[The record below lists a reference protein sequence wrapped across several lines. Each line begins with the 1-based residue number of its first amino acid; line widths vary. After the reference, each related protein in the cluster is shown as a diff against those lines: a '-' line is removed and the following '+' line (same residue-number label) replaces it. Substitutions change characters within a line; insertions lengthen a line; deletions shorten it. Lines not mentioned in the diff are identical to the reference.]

1 MNADRKAAKNEYFY
15 TNNQNSLNMK
25 KILLILVLT
34 LAAALPSQARK
45 ADINRSGD
53 TTTIVMNGDT
63 VRVTDG
69 EVTKAINK
77 AINDT
82 LWSET
87 AKTEDDETYNYMALD
102 NDARLKEVSMWS
114 STVKQ
119 ISITMCFCIMV
130 VVFLSLLFYLLH
142 RRAKYRVIEKAIEN
156 NYPLPPSLG
165 GTPTYKQ
172 APQRP
177 DAWRNYAPQQP
188 QPQQSQQPQ
197 PQSQWPQAQAQP
209 QQAPYQQGMNAPMQP
224 NMPYRVNYMAYKK
237 SFVLVTVGLMAAMF
251 FESAGASPMVFL
263 SMIVMLLG
271 LGKGFVIYK
280 EQKQYQDYWQW
291 QMQQQQQ
298 VPQQPQQNAEQQPP
312 VFTPPTE
319 NN

>member
-1 MNADRKAAKNEYFY
+1 MNASRKVAKNEYFY
-15 TNNQNSLNMK
+15 TNNYNSLNMK

-34 LAAALPSQARK
+34 LVAALPSQARK
-45 ADINRSGD
+45 ANINRSGD

-69 EVTKAINK
+69 EVKKTISK

-87 AKTEDDETYNYMALD
+87 AKTADDDETYNYMALD
-102 NDARLKEVSMWS
+102 NDARLKEASMWS

-119 ISITMCFCIMV
+119 ISISMCFCIMV

-177 DAWRNYAPQQP
+177 DAWRNYAPQP
-188 QPQQSQQPQ
+188 QPQQPHPQ
-197 PQSQWPQAQAQP
+197 AQAQAQP
-209 QQAPYQQGMNAPMQP
+209 QQPPYQQGMNAPMQP

-237 SFVLVTVGLMAAMF
+237 SFVLVCVGFMMAMF
-251 FESAGASPMVFL
+251 FDSAGASPMVFL
-263 SMIVMLLG
+263 SMIVVLLG

-280 EQKQYQDYWQW
+280 EQKQDQDYWQW
-291 QMQQQQQ
+291 QMQQQQQQQ

>member
-1 MNADRKAAKNEYFY
+1 
-15 TNNQNSLNMK
+15 MK

-45 ADINRSGD
+45 ANINRSGD

-69 EVTKAINK
+69 EVKKTISK

-82 LWSET
+82 LWSEKAET
-87 AKTEDDETYNYMALD
+87 ADDETYNYMALD
-102 NDARLKEVSMWS
+102 NDARLKEASMWS

-119 ISITMCFCIMV
+119 ISISMCFCIMV

-177 DAWRNYAPQQP
+177 DAWRNYAPQQQPQPQPQP
-188 QPQQSQQPQ
+188 QPQQP
-197 PQSQWPQAQAQP
+197 
-209 QQAPYQQGMNAPMQP
+209 PYQQGMNAPMQP

-251 FESAGASPMVFL
+251 FESAGASPMVCL
-263 SMIVMLLG
+263 SMIVVLLG

-280 EQKQYQDYWQW
+280 EQKQDQDYWQW
-291 QMQQQQQ
+291 QMQQQPQQ
-298 VPQQPQQNAEQQPP
+298 PYAPQQPQPQPQAPQQPQAEQKPATEQPP
-312 VFTPPTE
+312 VFTPPTD
-319 NN
+319 NK

>member
-1 MNADRKAAKNEYFY
+1 
-15 TNNQNSLNMK
+15 MK

-34 LAAALPSQARK
+34 LTAALPSQARK
-45 ADINRSGD
+45 ANINRSGD
-53 TTTIVMNGDT
+53 TTIVMNGDT
-63 VRVTDG
+63 VRVTDS
-69 EVTKAINK
+69 EVKKTISK

-87 AKTEDDETYNYMALD
+87 AKTADDDETYNYMALD
-102 NDARLKEVSMWS
+102 NDARLKEASMWS

-119 ISITMCFCIMV
+119 ITVSMCFCIMV

-177 DAWRNYAPQQP
+177 DAWRNYAPQQQPQPQPQPQAQPQP
-188 QPQQSQQPQ
+188 QPQQP
-197 PQSQWPQAQAQP
+197 
-209 QQAPYQQGMNAPMQP
+209 PYQQGMNAPMLP

-237 SFVLVTVGLMAAMF
+237 SFVLVCVGFMMAMF
-251 FESAGASPMVFL
+251 FDSAGASPMVFL
-263 SMIVMLLG
+263 SFIIVLLG

-280 EQKQYQDYWQW
+280 EQKQDQDYWRW
-291 QMQQQQQ
+291 QMQQQQPQQ

>member
-1 MNADRKAAKNEYFY
+1 
-15 TNNQNSLNMK
+15 MK

-45 ADINRSGD
+45 ANINRSGD

-63 VRVTDG
+63 IRVTDG
-69 EVTKAINK
+69 EVKKTISK

-82 LWSET
+82 LWSEKAET
-87 AKTEDDETYNYMALD
+87 ADDDETYNYMALD
-102 NDARLKEVSMWS
+102 NDARLKEASMWS

-119 ISITMCFCIMV
+119 ISISMCFCIMV

-177 DAWRNYAPQQP
+177 DAWRNYAPQQ
-188 QPQQSQQPQ
+188 QPQ
-197 PQSQWPQAQAQP
+197 PQPQPQPQAQAQP
-209 QQAPYQQGMNAPMQP
+209 QQPPYQQGMNAPMQP

-237 SFVLVTVGLMAAMF
+237 SFVLVCVGFMMAMF
-251 FESAGASPMVFL
+251 FDSAGASPMVFL
-263 SMIVMLLG
+263 SFIIVLLG

-280 EQKQYQDYWQW
+280 EQKQDQDYWRW
-291 QMQQQQQ
+291 QMQQQQQQQ

>member
-1 MNADRKAAKNEYFY
+1 
-15 TNNQNSLNMK
+15 MK

-45 ADINRSGD
+45 ANINRSGD

-69 EVTKAINK
+69 EVKKSISK

-82 LWSET
+82 LWSEK
-87 AKTEDDETYNYMALD
+87 AENEDDETYNYMAID
-102 NDARLKEVSMWS
+102 NDARLKEASMWS

-119 ISITMCFCIMV
+119 ISISMCFCIMV
-130 VVFLSLLFYLLH
+130 VVFMSLLFYLLH

-177 DAWRNYAPQQP
+177 DAWRNYAPQQQPQAQPQAQP
-188 QPQQSQQPQ
+188 QPQQP
-197 PQSQWPQAQAQP
+197 
-209 QQAPYQQGMNAPMQP
+209 PYQQGMNAPMQP

-251 FESAGASPMVFL
+251 FESAGASPMVCL
-263 SMIVMLLG
+263 SMIVVLLG

-280 EQKQYQDYWQW
+280 EQKQDQDYWQW

-298 VPQQPQQNAEQQPP
+298 QPPYAPQQQPQPQAEQKPATEQPP
-312 VFTPPTE
+312 VFTPPTD
-319 NN
+319 NK

>member
-1 MNADRKAAKNEYFY
+1 
-15 TNNQNSLNMK
+15 MK

-45 ADINRSGD
+45 ANINRSGD

-69 EVTKAINK
+69 EVKKTISK

-82 LWSET
+82 LWSEKAET
-87 AKTEDDETYNYMALD
+87 ADDDETYNYMALD
-102 NDARLKEVSMWS
+102 NDARLKEASMWS

-119 ISITMCFCIMV
+119 ISISMCFCIMV

-165 GTPTYKQ
+165 GTPSYKQ

-177 DAWRNYAPQQP
+177 DAWRNYAPQQQPQP
-188 QPQQSQQPQ
+188 QPQQ
-197 PQSQWPQAQAQP
+197 PQAQAQP
-209 QQAPYQQGMNAPMQP
+209 QPQQPPYQQGMNAPMQP

-237 SFVLVTVGLMAAMF
+237 SFVLVCVGFMMAMF
-251 FESAGASPMVFL
+251 FDSAGASPMVFL
-263 SMIVMLLG
+263 SMIVVLLG

-280 EQKQYQDYWQW
+280 EQKQDQDYWQW
-291 QMQQQQQ
+291 QMQQQQQQQ

>member
-1 MNADRKAAKNEYFY
+1 
-15 TNNQNSLNMK
+15 MK

-45 ADINRSGD
+45 ANINRSGD

-69 EVTKAINK
+69 EVKKTISK

-82 LWSET
+82 LWSERAET
-87 AKTEDDETYNYMALD
+87 ADDDETYNYMALD
-102 NDARLKEVSMWS
+102 NDARLKEASMWS

-119 ISITMCFCIMV
+119 ISISMCFCIMV

-177 DAWRNYAPQQP
+177 DAWRNYAPQQQPQPQPQPQPQAQP
-188 QPQQSQQPQ
+188 QPQQP
-197 PQSQWPQAQAQP
+197 
-209 QQAPYQQGMNAPMQP
+209 PYQQGMNAPMQP

-251 FESAGASPMVFL
+251 FESAGASPMVCL
-263 SMIVMLLG
+263 SMIVVLLG

-280 EQKQYQDYWQW
+280 EQKQDQDYWQW

-298 VPQQPQQNAEQQPP
+298 QPPYAPQQQPQPQAEQKPATEQPP
-312 VFTPPTE
+312 VFTPPTD
-319 NN
+319 NK

>member
-1 MNADRKAAKNEYFY
+1 
-15 TNNQNSLNMK
+15 MK
-25 KILLILVLT
+25 KNLLILVLT

-45 ADINRSGD
+45 ANINRSGD

-69 EVTKAINK
+69 EVKKTISK

-82 LWSET
+82 LWSEKAET
-87 AKTEDDETYNYMALD
+87 ADDDETYNYMALD
-102 NDARLKEVSMWS
+102 NDARLKEASMWS

-119 ISITMCFCIMV
+119 ISISMCFCIMV
-130 VVFLSLLFYLLH
+130 VVFMSLLFYLLH

-172 APQRP
+172 VPQRP
-177 DAWRNYAPQQP
+177 DAWRNYAPQPQAQP
-188 QPQQSQQPQ
+188 QRPQQPQ
-197 PQSQWPQAQAQP
+197 PQPQPQAQP

-251 FESAGASPMVFL
+251 FESAGASPMVCL
-263 SMIVMLLG
+263 SMIVVLLG

-280 EQKQYQDYWQW
+280 EQKQDQDYWQW
-291 QMQQQQQ
+291 QMQQQQQQQ

-319 NN
+319 SN

>member
-1 MNADRKAAKNEYFY
+1 
-15 TNNQNSLNMK
+15 MK

-45 ADINRSGD
+45 ANINRSGD

-69 EVTKAINK
+69 EVKKTISK

-82 LWSET
+82 LWSEKAET
-87 AKTEDDETYNYMALD
+87 ADDDETYNYMALD

-119 ISITMCFCIMV
+119 ISISMCFCIMV

-177 DAWRNYAPQQP
+177 DAWRNYAPQQ
-188 QPQQSQQPQ
+188 QPQ
-197 PQSQWPQAQAQP
+197 PQPQAQAQP
-209 QQAPYQQGMNAPMQP
+209 QPQPQQPPYQQGMNAPMQP

-251 FESAGASPMVFL
+251 FESAGASPMVCL
-263 SMIVMLLG
+263 SMIVVLLG

-280 EQKQYQDYWQW
+280 EQKQDQDYWRW
-291 QMQQQQQ
+291 QMQQQQQQQ

>member
-1 MNADRKAAKNEYFY
+1 
-15 TNNQNSLNMK
+15 MK

-45 ADINRSGD
+45 ANINRSGD

-69 EVTKAINK
+69 EVKKTISK

-87 AKTEDDETYNYMALD
+87 AKAADNDETYNYMALD

-119 ISITMCFCIMV
+119 ISISMCFCIMV

-165 GTPTYKQ
+165 GTITYKQ

-177 DAWRNYAPQQP
+177 DAWRNYAPQQ
-188 QPQQSQQPQ
+188 QPQ
-197 PQSQWPQAQAQP
+197 PQPQRPQQP
-209 QQAPYQQGMNAPMQP
+209 QQPPYQQGMNAPIQP

-251 FESAGASPMVFL
+251 FESAGASPMVCL
-263 SMIVMLLG
+263 SMIVVLLG

-280 EQKQYQDYWQW
+280 EQKQDQDYWRW
-291 QMQQQQQ
+291 QMQQQQPQQ

>member
-1 MNADRKAAKNEYFY
+1 
-15 TNNQNSLNMK
+15 MK

-45 ADINRSGD
+45 ANINRSGD

-69 EVTKAINK
+69 EVKKTISK

-82 LWSET
+82 LWSEKAET
-87 AKTEDDETYNYMALD
+87 ADDDETYNYMALD
-102 NDARLKEVSMWS
+102 NDARLKEASMWS

-119 ISITMCFCIMV
+119 ISISMCFCIMV
-130 VVFLSLLFYLLH
+130 VVFFSLLFYLLH

-177 DAWRNYAPQQP
+177 DAWRNYAPQQQPQPQPQQPQPQAQPQAQP
-188 QPQQSQQPQ
+188 QPQQS
-197 PQSQWPQAQAQP
+197 
-209 QQAPYQQGMNAPMQP
+209 PYQQGMNAPMQP

-237 SFVLVTVGLMAAMF
+237 SFVLVCVGFMAATF

-263 SMIVMLLG
+263 SMIVVLLG

-280 EQKQYQDYWQW
+280 EQKQDQDYWRW
-291 QMQQQQQ
+291 QMQQQQ

>member
-1 MNADRKAAKNEYFY
+1 
-15 TNNQNSLNMK
+15 MK

-45 ADINRSGD
+45 ANINRSGD

-69 EVTKAINK
+69 EVKKTISK

-82 LWSET
+82 LWSEKAET
-87 AKTEDDETYNYMALD
+87 ADDDETYNYMALD
-102 NDARLKEVSMWS
+102 NDARLKEASMWS

-119 ISITMCFCIMV
+119 ISISMCFCIMV

-177 DAWRNYAPQQP
+177 DAWRNYAPQQ
-188 QPQQSQQPQ
+188 QPQ
-197 PQSQWPQAQAQP
+197 PQPQPQPQAQP
-209 QQAPYQQGMNAPMQP
+209 QQPPYQQGMNAPMQP

-237 SFVLVTVGLMAAMF
+237 SFVLVCVGLMAAMF
-251 FESAGASPMVFL
+251 FESAGASPMVCL
-263 SMIVMLLG
+263 SMIVVLLG

-280 EQKQYQDYWQW
+280 EQKQDQDYWRW
-291 QMQQQQQ
+291 QMQQQQQQQ

>member
-1 MNADRKAAKNEYFY
+1 
-15 TNNQNSLNMK
+15 MK

-45 ADINRSGD
+45 ANINRSGD

-69 EVTKAINK
+69 EVKKTISK

-82 LWSET
+82 LWSEKAET
-87 AKTEDDETYNYMALD
+87 ADDDETYNYMALD
-102 NDARLKEVSMWS
+102 NDARLKETSMWS

-119 ISITMCFCIMV
+119 ISISMCFCIMV

-177 DAWRNYAPQQP
+177 DAWRNYAPQQQPQPQPQAQPQAQP
-188 QPQQSQQPQ
+188 QPQQP
-197 PQSQWPQAQAQP
+197 
-209 QQAPYQQGMNAPMQP
+209 PYQQGMNAPMQP

-251 FESAGASPMVFL
+251 FESAGASPMVCL
-263 SMIVMLLG
+263 SMIVVLLG

-280 EQKQYQDYWQW
+280 EQKQDQDYWQW

-298 VPQQPQQNAEQQPP
+298 QPPYAPQQQPQPQAEQKPATEQPP
-312 VFTPPTE
+312 VFTPPTD
-319 NN
+319 NK

>member
-1 MNADRKAAKNEYFY
+1 
-15 TNNQNSLNMK
+15 MK

-45 ADINRSGD
+45 ANINRSSD

-69 EVTKAINK
+69 EVKKTISK

-82 LWSET
+82 LWSEKAET
-87 AKTEDDETYNYMALD
+87 ADDDETYNYMALD
-102 NDARLKEVSMWS
+102 NDARLKEASMWS

-119 ISITMCFCIMV
+119 ISISMCFCIMV
-130 VVFLSLLFYLLH
+130 VVFMSLLFYLLH

-172 APQRP
+172 VPQRP
-177 DAWRNYAPQQP
+177 DAWRNYAPQQ
-188 QPQQSQQPQ
+188 QPQ
-197 PQSQWPQAQAQP
+197 PQPQPQPQAQAQAQP
-209 QQAPYQQGMNAPMQP
+209 QPQQPPYQQGMNAPMQP

-251 FESAGASPMVFL
+251 FESAGASPMVCL
-263 SMIVMLLG
+263 SMIVVLLG

-280 EQKQYQDYWQW
+280 EQKQDQDYWQW
-291 QMQQQQQ
+291 QMQQQPQQ
-298 VPQQPQQNAEQQPP
+298 PYAPQQPQPQPQAPQQPQAEQKPATEQPP
-312 VFTPPTE
+312 VFTPPTD
-319 NN
+319 NK

>member
-1 MNADRKAAKNEYFY
+1 
-15 TNNQNSLNMK
+15 MK

-45 ADINRSGD
+45 TNINRSGD

-69 EVTKAINK
+69 EVKKAINK

-87 AKTEDDETYNYMALD
+87 TKTEDDKTYNYMALD
-102 NDARLKEVSMWS
+102 NDTRLKEVSMWS

-119 ISITMCFCIMV
+119 ISISMCFCIMV

-177 DAWRNYAPQQP
+177 DAWRNYAPQQQPQPQPQPQPQAQP
-188 QPQQSQQPQ
+188 QPQQP
-197 PQSQWPQAQAQP
+197 
-209 QQAPYQQGMNAPMQP
+209 PYQQGMNAPMQP

-237 SFVLVTVGLMAAMF
+237 SFVLVCVGLMAAMF
-251 FESAGASPMVFL
+251 FESAGASPMVCL
-263 SMIVMLLG
+263 SMIVVLLG

-280 EQKQYQDYWQW
+280 EQKQDQDYWQW
-291 QMQQQQQ
+291 QMQQQQQQQ

>member
-1 MNADRKAAKNEYFY
+1 
-15 TNNQNSLNMK
+15 MK

-45 ADINRSGD
+45 ANINRSGD

-69 EVTKAINK
+69 EVKKTISK

-82 LWSET
+82 LWSEKAET
-87 AKTEDDETYNYMALD
+87 ADNDETYNYMALD
-102 NDARLKEVSMWS
+102 NDARLKEASMWS

-119 ISITMCFCIMV
+119 ISISMCFCIMV

-177 DAWRNYAPQQP
+177 DAWRNYAPQQQPQPQPQPQAQP
-188 QPQQSQQPQ
+188 QPQQP
-197 PQSQWPQAQAQP
+197 
-209 QQAPYQQGMNAPMQP
+209 PYQQGMNAPMQP
-224 NMPYRVNYMAYKK
+224 NIPYRVNYLAYKK
-237 SFVLVTVGLMAAMF
+237 SFVLACVGFMAAMF

-263 SMIVMLLG
+263 SMIVVLLG

-280 EQKQYQDYWQW
+280 EQKQDQDYWQW
-291 QMQQQQQ
+291 QMQQQQQQQ
-298 VPQQPQQNAEQQPP
+298 VPQQPQQNAEQQPH

>member
-1 MNADRKAAKNEYFY
+1 
-15 TNNQNSLNMK
+15 MK

-45 ADINRSGD
+45 ANINRSGD

-69 EVTKAINK
+69 EVKKTISK

-82 LWSET
+82 LWSEK
-87 AKTEDDETYNYMALD
+87 AETEDDETYNYMALD
-102 NDARLKEVSMWS
+102 NDARLKEASMWS

-119 ISITMCFCIMV
+119 ISISMCFCIMV

-142 RRAKYRVIEKAIEN
+142 RRAKYKVIEKAIEN

-177 DAWRNYAPQQP
+177 DAWRNYAPQQ
-188 QPQQSQQPQ
+188 QPQ
-197 PQSQWPQAQAQP
+197 PQPQAQAQP
-209 QQAPYQQGMNAPMQP
+209 QPQPQQPPYQQGMNAPMQP

-237 SFVLVTVGLMAAMF
+237 SFVLVCVGFMMAMF
-251 FESAGASPMVFL
+251 FDSAGASPMVFL
-263 SMIVMLLG
+263 SFIIVLLG

-280 EQKQYQDYWQW
+280 EQKQDQDYWQW
-291 QMQQQQQ
+291 QMQQQQQQQ

>member
-1 MNADRKAAKNEYFY
+1 
-15 TNNQNSLNMK
+15 MK

-45 ADINRSGD
+45 ANINRSGD

-69 EVTKAINK
+69 EVKKTISK

-82 LWSET
+82 LWSEKAET
-87 AKTEDDETYNYMALD
+87 ADDDETYNYMALD
-102 NDARLKEVSMWS
+102 NDARLKEASMWS

-119 ISITMCFCIMV
+119 ISISMCFCIMV

-165 GTPTYKQ
+165 GTSTYKQ

-177 DAWRNYAPQQP
+177 DAWRNYAPQP
-188 QPQQSQQPQ
+188 QPRPQQPQ
-197 PQSQWPQAQAQP
+197 PQPQAQP

-251 FESAGASPMVFL
+251 FESAGASPMVCL
-263 SMIVMLLG
+263 SMIVVLLG

-280 EQKQYQDYWQW
+280 EQKQDQDYWRW
-291 QMQQQQQ
+291 QMQQQQPQ
-298 VPQQPQQNAEQQPP
+298 PPYASQQPQPQPQAEQKPATEHPP
-312 VFTPPTE
+312 VFTPPTD
-319 NN
+319 NK

>member
-1 MNADRKAAKNEYFY
+1 
-15 TNNQNSLNMK
+15 MK

-45 ADINRSGD
+45 ANINRSGD

-69 EVTKAINK
+69 EVKKTISK

-82 LWSET
+82 LWSEKAET
-87 AKTEDDETYNYMALD
+87 ADDDETYNYMALD
-102 NDARLKEVSMWS
+102 NDARLKEASMWS

-119 ISITMCFCIMV
+119 ISISMCFCIMV

-177 DAWRNYAPQQP
+177 DAWRNYAPQQQPQPQPQPQAQPQP
-188 QPQQSQQPQ
+188 QPQQP
-197 PQSQWPQAQAQP
+197 
-209 QQAPYQQGMNAPMQP
+209 PYQQGMNAPMQP

-237 SFVLVTVGLMAAMF
+237 SFVLVCVGFMMAMF
-251 FESAGASPMVFL
+251 FDSAGASPMVFL
-263 SMIVMLLG
+263 SMIVVLLG

-280 EQKQYQDYWQW
+280 EQKQDQDYWQW
-291 QMQQQQQ
+291 QMQQQQQVPQQQ

>member
-1 MNADRKAAKNEYFY
+1 
-15 TNNQNSLNMK
+15 MK

-45 ADINRSGD
+45 ANINRSGD

-69 EVTKAINK
+69 EVKKTISK

-87 AKTEDDETYNYMALD
+87 AKTADDDETYNYMALD

-119 ISITMCFCIMV
+119 ISISMCFCIMV

-177 DAWRNYAPQQP
+177 DAWRNYAPQQQPQPQPQAQP
-188 QPQQSQQPQ
+188 QPQQP
-197 PQSQWPQAQAQP
+197 
-209 QQAPYQQGMNAPMQP
+209 PYQQGMNAPMQP

-237 SFVLVTVGLMAAMF
+237 SFVLVCVGFMMAMF
-251 FESAGASPMVFL
+251 FESAGASPMVCL
-263 SMIVMLLG
+263 SMIVVLLG

-280 EQKQYQDYWQW
+280 EQKQDQDYWQW
-291 QMQQQQQ
+291 QMQQQQQQQ

>member
-1 MNADRKAAKNEYFY
+1 
-15 TNNQNSLNMK
+15 MK

-34 LAAALPSQARK
+34 LAATLPSQARK
-45 ADINRSGD
+45 ANINRSGD

-69 EVTKAINK
+69 EVKKTISK

-87 AKTEDDETYNYMALD
+87 AKTADDDETYNYMALD

-119 ISITMCFCIMV
+119 ISISMCFCIMV

-165 GTPTYKQ
+165 GTITYKQ

-177 DAWRNYAPQQP
+177 DAWRNYAPQQ
-188 QPQQSQQPQ
+188 QPQ
-197 PQSQWPQAQAQP
+197 PQPQAQAQP
-209 QQAPYQQGMNAPMQP
+209 QQPPYQQGMNAPMQP

-251 FESAGASPMVFL
+251 FESAGASPMVCL
-263 SMIVMLLG
+263 SMIIVLLG

-280 EQKQYQDYWQW
+280 EQKQDQDYWRW
-291 QMQQQQQ
+291 QMQQQQPQ
-298 VPQQPQQNAEQQPP
+298 PPYAPQQPQAQPQPQAEQKPATEQPP
-312 VFTPPTE
+312 VFTPPTD
-319 NN
+319 NK

>member
-1 MNADRKAAKNEYFY
+1 
-15 TNNQNSLNMK
+15 MK

-45 ADINRSGD
+45 ANINRSGD

-69 EVTKAINK
+69 EVKKTISK

-82 LWSET
+82 LWSEKAET
-87 AKTEDDETYNYMALD
+87 ADDDETYNYMALD
-102 NDARLKEVSMWS
+102 NDARLKETSMWS

-119 ISITMCFCIMV
+119 ISISMCFCIMV

-177 DAWRNYAPQQP
+177 DAWRNYAPQQQPQPQPQAQP
-188 QPQQSQQPQ
+188 QPQQS
-197 PQSQWPQAQAQP
+197 
-209 QQAPYQQGMNAPMQP
+209 PYQQGMNAPMQP

-251 FESAGASPMVFL
+251 FESAGASPMVCL
-263 SMIVMLLG
+263 SMIVVLLG

-280 EQKQYQDYWQW
+280 EQKQDQDYWRW
-291 QMQQQQQ
+291 QMQQQQPQ
-298 VPQQPQQNAEQQPP
+298 PPYAPQQQPQPQAEQKPATEQPP
-312 VFTPPTE
+312 VFTPPTD
-319 NN
+319 NK

>member
-1 MNADRKAAKNEYFY
+1 
-15 TNNQNSLNMK
+15 MK

-45 ADINRSGD
+45 ANINRSGD

-69 EVTKAINK
+69 EVKKTISK

-82 LWSET
+82 LWSEKAET
-87 AKTEDDETYNYMALD
+87 ADDDETYNYMALD
-102 NDARLKEVSMWS
+102 NDARLKEASMWS

-119 ISITMCFCIMV
+119 ISISMCFCIMV
-130 VVFLSLLFYLLH
+130 VVFMSLLFYLLH

-177 DAWRNYAPQQP
+177 DAWRNYAPQQQPQPQPQPQAQPQP
-188 QPQQSQQPQ
+188 QPQQP
-197 PQSQWPQAQAQP
+197 
-209 QQAPYQQGMNAPMQP
+209 PYQQGMNAPMQP

-237 SFVLVTVGLMAAMF
+237 SFVLVCVGFMMAMF
-251 FESAGASPMVFL
+251 FESAGASPMVCL
-263 SMIVMLLG
+263 SMIVVLLG

-280 EQKQYQDYWQW
+280 EQKQDQDYWQW
-291 QMQQQQQ
+291 QMQQQQQQQ

-319 NN
+319 SN

>member
-1 MNADRKAAKNEYFY
+1 
-15 TNNQNSLNMK
+15 MK

-45 ADINRSGD
+45 ANINRSGD

-69 EVTKAINK
+69 EVKKAINK

-82 LWSET
+82 LWNEKVET
-87 AKTEDDETYNYMALD
+87 ADDETYNYMALD
-102 NDARLKEVSMWS
+102 NDARLKEVRMWS
-114 STVKQ
+114 SAVKQ
-119 ISITMCFCIMV
+119 ISISMCFCIMV

-165 GTPTYKQ
+165 GTITYKQ

-177 DAWRNYAPQQP
+177 DAWRNYAPQQ
-188 QPQQSQQPQ
+188 QPQ
-197 PQSQWPQAQAQP
+197 PQPQRPQQPQPQAQAQP
-209 QQAPYQQGMNAPMQP
+209 QQSPYQQGMNAPMQP

-251 FESAGASPMVFL
+251 FESAGASPMVCL
-263 SMIVMLLG
+263 SMIVVLLG

-280 EQKQYQDYWQW
+280 EQKQEQDYWQW
-291 QMQQQQQ
+291 QMQQQQPQ
-298 VPQQPQQNAEQQPP
+298 PPYAPQQPQAEQKPATEQPP
-312 VFTPPTE
+312 VFTPPTD
-319 NN
+319 NK

>member
-1 MNADRKAAKNEYFY
+1 
-15 TNNQNSLNMK
+15 MK

-45 ADINRSGD
+45 ANINRSGD

-69 EVTKAINK
+69 EVKKTISK

-82 LWSET
+82 LWSEKAET
-87 AKTEDDETYNYMALD
+87 ADDDETYNYMALD
-102 NDARLKEVSMWS
+102 NDARLKEASMWS

-119 ISITMCFCIMV
+119 ISISMCFCIMV
-130 VVFLSLLFYLLH
+130 VVFMSLLFYLLH

-165 GTPTYKQ
+165 GAPTYKQ

-177 DAWRNYAPQQP
+177 DAWRNYAPQQQPQPQPQAQPQP
-188 QPQQSQQPQ
+188 QPQQP
-197 PQSQWPQAQAQP
+197 
-209 QQAPYQQGMNAPMQP
+209 PYQQGMNAPMQP

-237 SFVLVTVGLMAAMF
+237 SFVLVCVGFMMAMF
-251 FESAGASPMVFL
+251 FESAGASPMVCL
-263 SMIVMLLG
+263 SMIVVLLG

-280 EQKQYQDYWQW
+280 EQKQDQDYWRW
-291 QMQQQQQ
+291 QMQQQQQQQ

>member
-1 MNADRKAAKNEYFY
+1 
-15 TNNQNSLNMK
+15 MK

-45 ADINRSGD
+45 ANINRSGD

-69 EVTKAINK
+69 EVKKTISK

-82 LWSET
+82 LWSEKAET
-87 AKTEDDETYNYMALD
+87 ADDDETYNYMALD
-102 NDARLKEVSMWS
+102 NDARLKEASMWS

-119 ISITMCFCIMV
+119 ISISMCFCIMV

-177 DAWRNYAPQQP
+177 DAWRNYAPQQ
-188 QPQQSQQPQ
+188 QPQ
-197 PQSQWPQAQAQP
+197 PQPQPQPQAQAQAQP
-209 QQAPYQQGMNAPMQP
+209 QQPPYQQGMNAPMQP

-237 SFVLVTVGLMAAMF
+237 SFVLVCVGFMMAMF
-251 FESAGASPMVFL
+251 FDSAGASPMVFL
-263 SMIVMLLG
+263 SMIVVLLG

-280 EQKQYQDYWQW
+280 EQKQDQDYWRW
-291 QMQQQQQ
+291 QMQQQQQQQ

>member
-1 MNADRKAAKNEYFY
+1 
-15 TNNQNSLNMK
+15 MK
-25 KILLILVLT
+25 KFLLILVLT

-45 ADINRSGD
+45 ANINRSGD

-69 EVTKAINK
+69 EVKKTISK

-82 LWSET
+82 LWSEKAET
-87 AKTEDDETYNYMALD
+87 ADDETYNYMALD
-102 NDARLKEVSMWS
+102 NDARLKEASMWS

-119 ISITMCFCIMV
+119 ISISMCFCIMV

-165 GTPTYKQ
+165 GAPTYKQ

-177 DAWRNYAPQQP
+177 DAWRNYAPQQ
-188 QPQQSQQPQ
+188 QPQ
-197 PQSQWPQAQAQP
+197 PQPQPQAQAQPQP
-209 QQAPYQQGMNAPMQP
+209 QQAPYQQGTNAPMQP
-224 NMPYRVNYMAYKK
+224 NMPYRVNYRVYKK

-251 FESAGASPMVFL
+251 FDSAGASPMVCL
-263 SMIVMLLG
+263 SMIVVLLG

-280 EQKQYQDYWQW
+280 EQKQDQDYWRW
-291 QMQQQQQ
+291 QMQQQQPYAPQ
-298 VPQQPQQNAEQQPP
+298 QQPQPQAPQQPQAEQKPATEQPP
-312 VFTPPTE
+312 VFTPPTD
-319 NN
+319 NK

>member
-1 MNADRKAAKNEYFY
+1 
-15 TNNQNSLNMK
+15 MK

-45 ADINRSGD
+45 ANINRSGD

-69 EVTKAINK
+69 EVKKTISK

-82 LWSET
+82 LWSEKAET
-87 AKTEDDETYNYMALD
+87 ADDDETYNYMALD
-102 NDARLKEVSMWS
+102 NDARLKEASMWS

-119 ISITMCFCIMV
+119 ISISMCFCIMV

-177 DAWRNYAPQQP
+177 DAWRNYAPQQ
-188 QPQQSQQPQ
+188 QPQ
-197 PQSQWPQAQAQP
+197 PQPQPQPQAQAQP
-209 QQAPYQQGMNAPMQP
+209 QQPPYQQGMNAPMQP

-237 SFVLVTVGLMAAMF
+237 SFVLVCVGFMMAMF
-251 FESAGASPMVFL
+251 FDSAGASPMVFL
-263 SMIVMLLG
+263 SFIIVLLG

-280 EQKQYQDYWQW
+280 EQKQDQDYWRW
-291 QMQQQQQ
+291 QMQQQQQQQ

>member
-1 MNADRKAAKNEYFY
+1 
-15 TNNQNSLNMK
+15 MK

-45 ADINRSGD
+45 ANINRSGD

-69 EVTKAINK
+69 EVKKTISK

-82 LWSET
+82 LWSEKAET
-87 AKTEDDETYNYMALD
+87 ADDDETYNYMALD
-102 NDARLKEVSMWS
+102 NDARLKEASMWS

-119 ISITMCFCIMV
+119 ISISMCFCIMV

-172 APQRP
+172 EPQRP
-177 DAWRNYAPQQP
+177 DAWRNYAPQQQPQPQPQP
-188 QPQQSQQPQ
+188 QPQQP
-197 PQSQWPQAQAQP
+197 
-209 QQAPYQQGMNAPMQP
+209 PYQQGMNAPMQP

-251 FESAGASPMVFL
+251 FESAGASPMVCL
-263 SMIVMLLG
+263 SMIVVLLG

-280 EQKQYQDYWQW
+280 EQKQDQDYWRW
-291 QMQQQQQ
+291 QMQQQQPQ
-298 VPQQPQQNAEQQPP
+298 PPYASQQQPQPQAEQKPATEQPP
-312 VFTPPTE
+312 VFTPPTD
-319 NN
+319 NK

>member
-1 MNADRKAAKNEYFY
+1 
-15 TNNQNSLNMK
+15 MK

-45 ADINRSGD
+45 ANINRSGD

-69 EVTKAINK
+69 EVKKTISK

-82 LWSET
+82 LWSEKAET
-87 AKTEDDETYNYMALD
+87 ADDDETYNYMALD
-102 NDARLKEVSMWS
+102 NDARLKEASMWS

-119 ISITMCFCIMV
+119 ISISMCFCIMV

-177 DAWRNYAPQQP
+177 DAWRNYAPQPQP
-188 QPQQSQQPQ
+188 QPQQPQPQ
-197 PQSQWPQAQAQP
+197 PQAQP

-251 FESAGASPMVFL
+251 FESAGASPMVCL
-263 SMIVMLLG
+263 SMIVVLLG

-280 EQKQYQDYWQW
+280 EQKQDQDYWRW
-291 QMQQQQQ
+291 QMQQQQPQ
-298 VPQQPQQNAEQQPP
+298 PPYASQQPQPQPQAEQKPATEQPP
-312 VFTPPTE
+312 VFTPPTD
-319 NN
+319 NK

>member
-1 MNADRKAAKNEYFY
+1 
-15 TNNQNSLNMK
+15 MK

-45 ADINRSGD
+45 ANINRSGD

-69 EVTKAINK
+69 EVKKTISK

-82 LWSET
+82 LWSEKAET
-87 AKTEDDETYNYMALD
+87 ADDDETYNYMALD
-102 NDARLKEVSMWS
+102 NDARLKETSMWS

-119 ISITMCFCIMV
+119 ISISMCFCIMV

-177 DAWRNYAPQQP
+177 DAWRNYAPQQ
-188 QPQQSQQPQ
+188 QPQ
-197 PQSQWPQAQAQP
+197 PQPQPQAQAQP
-209 QQAPYQQGMNAPMQP
+209 QPQPQQPPYQQGMNAPMQP

-237 SFVLVTVGLMAAMF
+237 SFVLVCVGFMMAMF
-251 FESAGASPMVFL
+251 FDSAGASPMVSL
-263 SMIVMLLG
+263 SMIVVLLG

-280 EQKQYQDYWQW
+280 EQKQDQDYWQW
-291 QMQQQQQ
+291 QMQQQQQQQ

>member
-1 MNADRKAAKNEYFY
+1 
-15 TNNQNSLNMK
+15 MK

-45 ADINRSGD
+45 ANINRSGD

-69 EVTKAINK
+69 EVKKTISK

-82 LWSET
+82 LWSEKAET
-87 AKTEDDETYNYMALD
+87 ADDDETYNYMALD

-119 ISITMCFCIMV
+119 ISISMCFCIMV

-177 DAWRNYAPQQP
+177 DAWRNYAPQQQP
-188 QPQQSQQPQ
+188 QPQPQQPQ
-197 PQSQWPQAQAQP
+197 PQAQPQAQP
-209 QQAPYQQGMNAPMQP
+209 QSQQSPYQQGMNAPMQP

-237 SFVLVTVGLMAAMF
+237 SFVLVCVGFMMAMF
-251 FESAGASPMVFL
+251 FESAGASPMVCL
-263 SMIVMLLG
+263 SMIVVLLG

-280 EQKQYQDYWQW
+280 EQKQDQDYWQW
-291 QMQQQQQ
+291 QMQQQQQQQ

>member
-1 MNADRKAAKNEYFY
+1 
-15 TNNQNSLNMK
+15 MK
-25 KILLILVLT
+25 KFLLILVLT

-45 ADINRSGD
+45 ANINRSGD

-69 EVTKAINK
+69 EVKKTISK

-82 LWSET
+82 LWSEKAET
-87 AKTEDDETYNYMALD
+87 ADDDETYNYMALD

-119 ISITMCFCIMV
+119 ISISMCFCIMV

-177 DAWRNYAPQQP
+177 DAWRNYAPQQQPQPQPQPQAQPQPQP
-188 QPQQSQQPQ
+188 QPQQP
-197 PQSQWPQAQAQP
+197 
-209 QQAPYQQGMNAPMQP
+209 PYQQGMNAPMQP

-251 FESAGASPMVFL
+251 FESAGASPMVCL
-263 SMIVMLLG
+263 SMIVVLLG

-280 EQKQYQDYWQW
+280 EQKQDQDYWQW

-298 VPQQPQQNAEQQPP
+298 QPPYAPQQQPQPQAEQKPATEQPP
-312 VFTPPTE
+312 VFTPPTD
-319 NN
+319 NK

>member
-1 MNADRKAAKNEYFY
+1 
-15 TNNQNSLNMK
+15 
-25 KILLILVLT
+25 
-34 LAAALPSQARK
+34 
-45 ADINRSGD
+45 
-53 TTTIVMNGDT
+53 MNGDT

-69 EVTKAINK
+69 EVKKTISK

-82 LWSET
+82 LWSEKAET
-87 AKTEDDETYNYMALD
+87 ADDDETYNYMALD
-102 NDARLKEVSMWS
+102 NDARLKETSMWS

-119 ISITMCFCIMV
+119 ISISMCFCIMV
-130 VVFLSLLFYLLH
+130 VVFMSLLFYLLH

-177 DAWRNYAPQQP
+177 DAWRNYAPQQ
-188 QPQQSQQPQ
+188 QPQ
-197 PQSQWPQAQAQP
+197 PQPQPQAQAQP
-209 QQAPYQQGMNAPMQP
+209 QPQQPPYQQGMNAPMQP

-237 SFVLVTVGLMAAMF
+237 SFVLVCVGFMMAMF
-251 FESAGASPMVFL
+251 FESAGASPMVCL
-263 SMIVMLLG
+263 SMIVVLLG

-280 EQKQYQDYWQW
+280 EQKQDQDYWQW
-291 QMQQQQQ
+291 QMQQQQQQQ

-319 NN
+319 SN

>member
-1 MNADRKAAKNEYFY
+1 
-15 TNNQNSLNMK
+15 MK

-45 ADINRSGD
+45 ANINRSGD

-69 EVTKAINK
+69 EVKKTISK

-82 LWSET
+82 LWSEKAET
-87 AKTEDDETYNYMALD
+87 ADDDETYNYMALD
-102 NDARLKEVSMWS
+102 NDARLKEASMWS

-119 ISITMCFCIMV
+119 ISISMCFCIMV

-188 QPQQSQQPQ
+188 QPQAQQQPQ
-197 PQSQWPQAQAQP
+197 QP
-209 QQAPYQQGMNAPMQP
+209 PYQQGMNAPMQP

-251 FESAGASPMVFL
+251 FESAGASPMVCL
-263 SMIVMLLG
+263 SMIVVLLG

-280 EQKQYQDYWQW
+280 EQKQDQDYWRW
-291 QMQQQQQ
+291 QIQQQQPQ
-298 VPQQPQQNAEQQPP
+298 PPYAPQQPQPQAPQQPQAEQKPANEQPP
-312 VFTPPTE
+312 VFTPPTD
-319 NN
+319 NK

>member
-1 MNADRKAAKNEYFY
+1 
-15 TNNQNSLNMK
+15 MK

-45 ADINRSGD
+45 ANINRSGD

-69 EVTKAINK
+69 EVKKTISK

-82 LWSET
+82 LWSEKAET
-87 AKTEDDETYNYMALD
+87 ADDDETYNYMALD

-119 ISITMCFCIMV
+119 ISISMCFCIMV

-177 DAWRNYAPQQP
+177 DAWRNYAPQQ
-188 QPQQSQQPQ
+188 QPQ
-197 PQSQWPQAQAQP
+197 PQAQAQP
-209 QQAPYQQGMNAPMQP
+209 QQAPYQQGTNAPMQP
-224 NMPYRVNYMAYKK
+224 NMPYRVNYRVYKK

-251 FESAGASPMVFL
+251 FDSAGASPMVCL
-263 SMIVMLLG
+263 SMIVVLLG

-280 EQKQYQDYWQW
+280 EQKQEQDYWQW
-291 QMQQQQQ
+291 QMQQQQPQ
-298 VPQQPQQNAEQQPP
+298 PPYAPQQPQPQPQPQPQAPQQPQAEQKPATEQPP
-312 VFTPPTE
+312 VFTPPTD
-319 NN
+319 NK

>member
-1 MNADRKAAKNEYFY
+1 
-15 TNNQNSLNMK
+15 MK

-45 ADINRSGD
+45 ANINRSGD

-69 EVTKAINK
+69 EVKKTISK

-82 LWSET
+82 LWSEKAET
-87 AKTEDDETYNYMALD
+87 ADDDETYNYMALD

-119 ISITMCFCIMV
+119 ISISMCFCIMV

-165 GTPTYKQ
+165 GIPTYKQ

-177 DAWRNYAPQQP
+177 DAWRNYAPQQQPQPQAQPQAQPQPQP
-188 QPQQSQQPQ
+188 QPQQP
-197 PQSQWPQAQAQP
+197 
-209 QQAPYQQGMNAPMQP
+209 PYQQGMNAPMQP

-251 FESAGASPMVFL
+251 FESAGASPMVCL
-263 SMIVMLLG
+263 SMIVVLLG

-280 EQKQYQDYWQW
+280 EQKQEQDYWQW
-291 QMQQQQQ
+291 QMQQQQQQQ
-298 VPQQPQQNAEQQPP
+298 VPQQPQQNAE
-312 VFTPPTE
+312 
-319 NN
+319 